1 MVSVGDYPWLVQV
14 EAGDSDSIGV
24 IDDTPIWS
32 APFGAILMEAV
43 ALRPGL
49 RVLDVGSG
57 LGYPLLELAARL
69 GPSSH
74 CTGLDPW
81 APALERARLKAQAR
95 GQAVTFQEGVA
106 EAMPFEGESFDLVL
120 SNNGLNNVSDVA
132 KALAECFRV
141 AAPGAQ
147 FLMTANLP
155 ETFETFYAHFEA
167 VLEAAGHG
175 AQIPNLRAHRVAKRM
190 PSEWW
195 CQLVADAGFGLAT
208 CTHHGFSWR
217 LLDGE
222 ALFAH
227 PAIRLSFIPPW
238 VAAVGEDVF
247 RTILPALTLR
257 LNRHAQDKGGLELE
271 IPFLCIEARKECP
284 G

>member
-1 MVSVGDYPWLVQV
+1 MISVGDYPWLVQV
-14 EAGDSDSIGV
+14 EAGDSDSIGA
-24 IDDTPIWS
+24 IDETPVWS
-32 APFGAILMEAV
+32 APFGESLMEAV
-43 ALRPGL
+43 TLRPGL
-49 RVLDVGSG
+49 RVLDVGCG

-81 APALERARLKAQAR
+81 TPALERARLKAQVR
-95 GQAVTFQEGVA
+95 GQDVTFREGVA
-106 EAMPFEGESFDLVL
+106 EAMPFAAECFDLVV
-120 SNNGLNNVSDVA
+120 SNNGLNNVADVA

-147 FLMTANLP
+147 FLMTTNLP

-167 VLEAAGHG
+167 ALEAAGHG
-175 AQIPNLRAHRVAKRM
+175 AQIPNLRTHRAAKRM
-190 PSEWW
+190 PSERW
-195 CQLVADAGFGLAT
+195 CQLVANAGFSLAT

-227 PAIRLSFIPPW
+227 PAIRLSFLPAW
-238 VAAVGEDVF
+238 VTAVGEEVF
-247 RTILPALTLR
+247 RTILPELTLR
-257 LNRHAQDKGGLELE
+257 LNRHAQAKGGLELE
-271 IPFLCIEARKECP
+271 IPFLRLEAHKRRQ

>member
-1 MVSVGDYPWLVQV
+1 MISVGDYPWLVQV
-14 EAGDSDSIGV
+14 EAGDSDSIGA
-24 IDDTPIWS
+24 IDEAPVWS
-32 APFGAILMEAV
+32 APFGESLMEAV
-43 ALRPGL
+43 TLRPGL
-49 RVLDVGSG
+49 RVLDVGCG
-57 LGYPLLELAARL
+57 LGYPLLELAARM

-81 APALERARLKAQAR
+81 TPALERARLKAQVR
-95 GQAVTFQEGVA
+95 GQGVTFREGVA

-120 SNNGLNNVSDVA
+120 SNNGLNNVADVR

-167 VLEAAGHG
+167 TLDTAGHG
-175 AQIPNLRAHRVAKRM
+175 AQIPNLRAHRAAKRM
-190 PSEWW
+190 SVEQWCHRVSE
-195 CQLVADAGFGLAT
+195 AGFGPSL

-227 PAIRLSFIPPW
+227 PAIRLSFLPAW
-238 VAAVGEDVF
+238 VTAVGEDVF
-247 RTILPALTLR
+247 RAILPELILR
-257 LNRHAQDKGGLELE
+257 LNRHAQAKGGLELE
-271 IPFLCIEARKECP
+271 IPFLRLEAHKRRQ